1 LTVECQLIGYEGA
14 GLSVE
19 NVEVLPLSLLD
30 LLGWLAGKHLGLSLC
45 ARADMDV
52 GMDVVDSNG
61 INRRQ
66 LTRIIK
72 ISIITVL
79 VTQQDSR
86 WSR

>member
-1 LTVECQLIGYEGA
+1 
-14 GLSVE
+14 
-19 NVEVLPLSLLD
+19 
-30 LLGWLAGKHLGLSLC
+30 LSLC

-72 ISIITVL
+72 ISIITL
-79 VTQQDSR
+79 LITQQDSR